1 MAIIKHT
8 GRRQNHSIVGDV
20 ILFSF
25 LIILGIFMVLP
36 FVYAISNALKPM
48 EELFIF
54 PPKIFVRNPTIDN
67 FAMLLLRT
75 NNMWVP
81 LERYFLNS
89 VFISV
94 IATVVGVVIA
104 AMAAYPIAKF
114 KFPGRRLFDQIIT
127 LSLLFVYDV
136 TAVPQYVILGSLKLL
151 DSVWGVIL
159 PAIANTLGLYL
170 MRQFIT
176 QIPNELIE
184 AAEMDGAS
192 TWKQFWTIIIPNTK
206 PAWITATILMFQGIW
221 NRDTSSIIYT
231 ESLKNLPA
239 LFRQMTSTSTVA
251 TMGMGAAIAVVLMIP
266 PILVFVFSQSRM
278 VETMTYSGM
287 KG

>member
-8 GRRQNHSIVGDV
+8 GRRQNHSVAGDI
-20 ILFSF
+20 ILFAF
-25 LIILGIFMVLP
+25 LAVWGIFMILP
-36 FVYAISNALKPM
+36 FVYAISNSLKPM

-94 IATVVGVVIA
+94 VATFIGVVIA

-114 KFPGRRLFDQIIT
+114 NFPGKRLFDQIIT

-151 DSVWGVIL
+151 DSIWGVIL

-184 AAEMDGAS
+184 AAEMDGAG